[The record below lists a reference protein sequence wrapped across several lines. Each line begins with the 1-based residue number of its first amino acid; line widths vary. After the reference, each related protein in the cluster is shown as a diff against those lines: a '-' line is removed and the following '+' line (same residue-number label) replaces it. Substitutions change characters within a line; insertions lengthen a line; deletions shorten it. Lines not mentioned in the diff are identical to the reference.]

1 MTRDKA
7 LHKPWMPT
15 LRAAA
20 EREKRQIPRPHSGD
34 RGRRVL
40 FLEISCL
47 GLVKRGPS
55 NGSWFN
61 LQDEQ
66 YLCTMFDATLLPGSG
81 AEELEPQT
89 NVTAWE
95 HQDQASLCPEASLTR
110 KNTLEN

>member
-1 MTRDKA
+1 MKSA
-7 LHKPWMPT
+7 V
-15 LRAAA
+15 
-20 EREKRQIPRPHSGD
+20 S
-34 RGRRVL
+34 
-40 FLEISCL
+40 
-47 GLVKRGPS
+47 GLVQRGPS
-55 NGSWFN
+55 NGSWFY

-66 YLCTMFDATLLPGSG
+66 YLCTMFDATLPPGSG